1 MLKITEINNNSEITS
16 LKFEGKII
24 KEWADLLKQECE
36 NHLSAHKSLKLDLSE
51 VSFIDSYGTQIL
63 KELKGKKV
71 ELCNCSMFLKQL
83 LKCNED
89 KNGCCQISH

>member
-16 LKFEGKII
+16 LKLEGKII

-36 NHLSAHKSLKLDLSE
+36 NYLSAHKSLKLDFSE

-63 KELKGKKV
+63 KKLEGKKV
-71 ELCNCSMFLKQL
+71 ELCNCSMFLQQL
-83 LKCNED
+83 LKCN
-89 KNGCCQISH
+89 GG

>member
-16 LKFEGKII
+16 LKLEGKII

-36 NHLSAHKSLKLDLSE
+36 NHLSVYKRLKLDLSE

-71 ELCNCSMFLKQL
+71 ELCNCSIFLKQL
-83 LKCNED
+83 LKCNGE
-89 KNGCCQISH
+89 